1 VTVVRR
7 HVPDPALCVPAQRVG
22 NLLFRSC
29 CLRFESLVDGPYIHV
44 DATSHACVGVAEV
57 RVQDTGR
64 VDVIAAPGDLGRI
77 GAVHV
82 TNDETFAVRGMFVG
96 PSGGAALTVLKFAT
110 RSGVQLDGLDADLYG
125 PGRNFWLSWWSVLAG
140 S

>member
-1 VTVVRR
+1 
-7 HVPDPALCVPAQRVG
+7 
-22 NLLFRSC
+22 
-29 CLRFESLVDGPYIHV
+29 
-44 DATSHACVGVAEV
+44 
-57 RVQDTGR
+57 VQDTGR